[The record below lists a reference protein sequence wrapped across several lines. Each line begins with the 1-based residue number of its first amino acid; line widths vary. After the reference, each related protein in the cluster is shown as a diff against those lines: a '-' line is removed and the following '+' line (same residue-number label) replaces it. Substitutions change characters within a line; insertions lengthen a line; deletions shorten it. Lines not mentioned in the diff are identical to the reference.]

1 MIRDFLFSNP
11 KLAYIKQSMDVSMMR
26 HEAISNNISNVNTP
40 NYKKQEVT
48 FEDELAKALDSQS
61 FKGRKTN
68 FRHLTIGAGSASE
81 AKPKLITVKDQSMRN
96 DGNNVDVDEEMA
108 NLSKNTIQYRT
119 LASVLDNELT
129 KINLAITRAGRV

>member
-1 MIRDFLFSNP
+1 MIRDFLFSDP
-11 KLAYIKQSMDVSMMR
+11 RLAYVKQSMDVSMMR
-26 HEAISNNISNVNTP
+26 HDAISNNIANVNTP

-61 FKGRKTN
+61 FRGRKTN
-68 FRHLTIGAGSASE
+68 EKHVIIGSGSASE

-96 DGNNVDVDEEMA
+96 DGNNVDIDEEMA